1 MAPPPPPPPTAPPPM
16 GPSGGIAGY
25 FKFAERG
32 TDLGTEARAGLTTFM
47 VMAYIIF
54 LNGNIIAK
62 PLGLDPIAV
71 SAGTALIA
79 GIMTIA
85 MGLVG
90 NYPFALAAGLGINA
104 IVAFTLTAKGLD
116 AKGAMGVIVLEGVA
130 ITVLVAIGLREAI
143 MNAVPIALKRAI
155 GVGIGLFILFI
166 GFANGGMVVSN
177 CAPDSATLGF
187 CDGTLVTLAFPTSA
201 GQFVFLLGL
210 AITIILYARRIRAAL
225 IISIIVTTIIAIIV
239 GVQKVDTTL
248 VTTPS
253 FATLGLGL
261 QDPFQAFTK
270 LGALT
275 AVLTIFAIMLSD
287 FFDTMGTVTGIAA
300 EAGLA
305 REDGSVPG
313 VGRVLLVD
321 SIAAIAGGVGGVSS
335 NTTYI
340 ESAAGVAEGGRTG
353 FASVVTGILF
363 LLAIFLSPIAGF
375 IPAQA
380 TAPALVLVG
389 YLMFTL
395 VKDIPVADI
404 EDGLP
409 ALLTMILMPLT
420 YDITVGIGAGF
431 ISWVLLKVVRGKLGE
446 VHPLMWVVSIA
457 FLVYFANTW
466 IQSVVK

>member
-1 MAPPPPPPPTAPPPM
+1 MDA
-16 GPSGGIAGY
+16 IASY
-25 FKFAERG
+25 FKFRERG

-62 PLGLDPIAV
+62 PLALDPVAV

-79 GIMTIA
+79 GIVTLA
-85 MGLVG
+85 MGIYG

-116 AKGAMGVIVLEGVA
+116 AKGAMGVILLEGVA
-130 ITVLVAIGLREAI
+130 ITVLVLVGLREAI
-143 MNAVPIALKRAI
+143 MNAVPLALKRSI

-166 GFANGGMVVSN
+166 GFVNGGII
-177 CAPDSATLGF
+177 
-187 CDGTLVTLAFPTSA
+187 VTPQGGVPIVGLAFPTTS
-201 GQFVFLLGL
+201 GQVVFLIGL
-210 AITIILYARRIRAAL
+210 AITIILFVLKIRAAL
-225 IISIIVTTIIAIIV
+225 IISILATTVIALIV
-239 GVQKVDTTL
+239 GVATIPSPL
-248 VTTPS
+248 VVTPS
-253 FATLGLGL
+253 FSTLGLGL
-261 QDPFQAFTK
+261 QDPFQAFAK
-270 LGALT
+270 LGVLT
-275 AVLTIFAIMLSD
+275 ALLTIFAIMLSD

-305 REDGSVPG
+305 RPDGTVPG
-313 VGRVLLVD
+313 IGRVLIVD
-321 SIAAIAGGVGGVSS
+321 SLAAVAGGAGGVSS

-353 FASVVTGILF
+353 FASVVTGVLF
-363 LLAIFLSPIAGF
+363 LLAIVLSPIAGV

-395 VKDIPVADI
+395 VKDIPVADV

-409 ALLTMILMPLT
+409 ALLTIILMPLT

-431 ISWVLLKVVRGKLGE
+431 ISWVLIKVVRGKFDQI
-446 VHPLMWVVSIA
+446 HWLMWVVSIA
-457 FLVYFANTW
+457 FVIYFAQSW
-466 IQSVVK
+466 INSLIK

>member
-1 MAPPPPPPPTAPPPM
+1 MTDAAPR
-16 GPSGGIAGY
+16 SGGGGMIADF

-32 TDLGTEARAGLTTFM
+32 TDLVTESRAGLTTFM

-62 PLGLDPIAV
+62 PLGLDPVAV

-85 MGLVG
+85 MGVVA

-104 IVAFTLTAKGLD
+104 IVAFSLTAQGLD
-116 AKGAMGVIVLEGVA
+116 AKGAMGVIVLEGVVV
-130 ITVLVAIGLREAI
+130 TVLVVVGLREAI
-143 MNAVPIALKRAI
+143 MNAVPLALKRSI

-166 GFANGGMVVSN
+166 GFANGGLIVAN

-187 CDGTLVTLAFPTSA
+187 CDGTLVTLAFPNSPGA
-201 GQFVFLLGL
+201 FVFLLGL
-210 AITIILYARRIRAAL
+210 AITFILYARRIKAAL
-225 IISIIVTTIIAIIV
+225 IISIFATTVVAILV
-239 GVQKVDTTL
+239 GVQKVDTSTL
-248 VTTPS
+248 VATPS

-261 QDPFQAFTK
+261 QDPFQAFAK

-275 AVLTIFAIMLSD
+275 AILTIFAIMLSD

-305 REDGSVPG
+305 APDGGVPG
-313 VGRVLLVD
+313 IGRILIVD
-321 SIAAIAGGVGGVSS
+321 SVAAIAGGVGGVSS

-340 ESAAGVAEGGRTG
+340 ESAAGVADGGRTG
-353 FASVVTGILF
+353 FASVVTGVLF

-375 IPAQA
+375 IPSQA

-395 VKDIPVADI
+395 VRDINVADL

-409 ALLTMILMPLT
+409 ALLTIILMPLT

-431 ISWVLLKVVRGKLGE
+431 ISWVLLKVVRGKLSE
-446 VHPLMWVVSIA
+446 VHILMWAVSIA
-457 FLVYFANTW
+457 FVIYFAKDY
-466 IQSVVK
+466 IQAVLPK

>member
-1 MAPPPPPPPTAPPPM
+1 VE
-16 GPSGGIAGY
+16 GIANY

-32 TDLGTEARAGLTTFM
+32 TNLGTEARAGLTTFM

-54 LNGNIIAK
+54 LNGNIIAG
-62 PLGLDPIAV
+62 PLKLDPVAV
-71 SAGTALIA
+71 AAGTALIA

-85 MGLVG
+85 MGVVG

-104 IVAFTLTAKGLD
+104 IVAFSLTAKGLD
-116 AKGAMGVIVLEGVA
+116 AAGAMGVIVLEGLV
-130 ITVLVAIGLREAI
+130 ITILVVVGLREAI
-143 MNAVPIALKRAI
+143 MNAVPLALKRSI

-166 GFANGGMVVSN
+166 GFANGGLIVSN

-187 CDGTLVTLAFPTSA
+187 CNGTLVTMSFPTTP

-210 AITIILYARRIRAAL
+210 AITFILYVRGIRAAL
-225 IISIIVTTIIAIIV
+225 IISILVTTIIAIIV
-239 GVQKVDTTL
+239 GVQKVDTSTL
-248 VTTPS
+248 VATPS
-253 FATLGLGL
+253 FSTLGLGL
-261 QDPFQAFTK
+261 QDPFQVFAK
-270 LGALT
+270 LGFFTAILT
-275 AVLTIFAIMLSD
+275 VFAIMLSD

-305 REDGSVPG
+305 GEDGSVPG
-313 VGRVLLVD
+313 IGRVLIVD
-321 SIAAIAGGVGGVSS
+321 SVAAIAGGVGGVSS

-353 FASVVTGILF
+353 FASVVTGVLF
-363 LLAIFLSPIAGF
+363 LLAIFLSPIAGL
-375 IPAQA
+375 IPSQA

-431 ISWVLLKVVRGKLGE
+431 ISWVLLKVVRGKVGE

-457 FLVYFANTW
+457 FLIFFANSW
-466 IQSVVK
+466 LQSVIK

>member
-1 MAPPPPPPPTAPPPM
+1 MEVGNQVDDAQTRPA
-16 GPSGGIAGY
+16 PSGGGIADY

-32 TDLGTEARAGLTTFM
+32 TDLVTEARAGLTTFM

-85 MGLVG
+85 MGVIG

-130 ITVLVAIGLREAI
+130 ITILVAIGLREAI

-166 GFANGGMVVSN
+166 GFANGGLIVSN

-187 CDGTLVTLAFPTSA
+187 CDGTLVTLSFPTSP

-210 AITIILYARRIRAAL
+210 AITFILYARGYKASL
-225 IISIIVTTIIAIIV
+225 IISILVTTIVAIIV

-248 VTTPS
+248 VSSPS
-253 FATLGLGL
+253 FSTIGLGL

-270 LGALT
+270 LGFIT
-275 AVLTIFAIMLSD
+275 AILTIFAVMLSD

-313 VGRVLLVD
+313 VGRVLIVD
-321 SIAAIAGGVGGVSS
+321 SVAAIAGGIGGVSS

-353 FASVVTGILF
+353 FASVVTGVLF

-375 IPAQA
+375 IPSQA

-404 EDGLP
+404 EEGLP
-409 ALLTMILMPLT
+409 ALLTIILMPLT

-446 VHPLMWVVSIA
+446 IHPLMWAVSIA
-457 FLVYFANTW
+457 FLVYFANNW
-466 IQSVVK
+466 IQGYL

>member
-1 MAPPPPPPPTAPPPM
+1 VNAAVDTAPQSD
-16 GPSGGIAGY
+16 SGGGGAIGEF

-32 TDLGTEARAGLTTFM
+32 TNLGTETRAGITTFM

-62 PLGLDPIAV
+62 PLGLDPVAV
-71 SAGTALIA
+71 AAGTALIA

-85 MGLVG
+85 MGVVG

-104 IVAFTLTAKGLD
+104 IVAFSLTAKGLD
-116 AKGAMGVIVLEGVA
+116 AKGAMGVIVLEGIA
-130 ITVLVAIGLREAI
+130 ILVLVLIGLREAI
-143 MNAVPIALKRAI
+143 MNAVPLALKRSI

-166 GFANGGMVVSN
+166 GFANGGMVVSG

-187 CDGTLVTLAFPTSA
+187 CDGTLVTLAFPTTA

-210 AITIILYARRIRAAL
+210 AITFILFARRVRAAL
-225 IISIIVTTIIAIIV
+225 IISIIATTIIAILV
-239 GVQKVDTTL
+239 GVQKIDTSSL
-248 VTTPS
+248 VATPS

-261 QDPFQAFTK
+261 QDPFQVFTK
-270 LGALT
+270 LGVVTAL
-275 AVLTIFAIMLSD
+275 LTIFAIMLSD

-300 EAGLA
+300 EAGLS
-305 REDGSVPG
+305 RPDGTVPG
-313 VGRVLLVD
+313 VGRVLIVD
-321 SIAAIAGGVGGVSS
+321 SVAAVAGGLGGVSS

-340 ESAAGVAEGGRTG
+340 ESAAGVADGGRTG

-363 LLAIFLSPIAGF
+363 LLAVFLSPIAGF
-375 IPAQA
+375 IPSQA

-395 VKDIPVADI
+395 VKDIPVGDI

-409 ALLTMILMPLT
+409 ALLTIILMPLT

-431 ISWVLLKVVRGKLGE
+431 ISWVLLKVVRGKMGE
-446 VHPLMWVVSIA
+446 VHPLMWVVSLA
-457 FLVYFANTW
+457 FVLYFANNWLQTV
-466 IQSVVK
+466 IK